1 MPSAGAPR
9 TGQSERALVVAT
21 APQRDDARMRRIHF
35 VVTGRVQG
43 VGFRACT
50 QFEAQRR
57 GLVGCVWNRA
67 DGAVEGHA
75 EGPPDG
81 VESFA
86 EWLRGGPRGARVDRV
101 LVEDVPALA
110 SERTFD
116 VRRGRL

>member
-1 MPSAGAPR
+1 MRSAGAPAR
-9 TGQSERALVVAT
+9 SERALVVA
-21 APQRDDARMRRIHF
+21 AARQRDDARMRRIRF

-43 VGFRACT
+43 VGFRACA

-75 EGPPDG
+75 EGPLDR
-81 VESFA
+81 VEAFA
-86 EWLRGGPRGARVDRV
+86 AWLREGPRGARVDRV
-101 LVEDVPALA
+101 DVEDMPALA